1 MDGAQTRAAR
11 AGRQQCSAWMR
22 CFLAER
28 TDALAAM

>member
-11 AGRQQCSAWMR
+11 AGRQHIAAGAAH
-22 CFLAER
+22 FDKR